1 MWVLYALFTLTV
13 LRLDGTAHSHALR
26 EGCNGEHVLVNKY
39 ILFRGLLRNGDC
51 GCRKSRSL
59 ECGQGYRE
67 NKVCD

>member
-1 MWVLYALFTLTV
+1 MGVVRVVHIDSFEARWYSSLSCIA
-13 LRLDGTAHSHALR
+13 

-39 ILFRGLLRNGDC
+39 ILFRGLLRNGGC

-59 ECGQGYRE
+59 ECGQGHRE